1 MIGNNTFFIVCDG
14 VSMKNLLSAAP
25 ARAYTHLRSGQTR
38 SGLRDRGVG
47 AFQSV
52 ARAVG
57 GLRARKTQR
66 MDDEWEG
73 REIEMDR
80 KKVIYERRQNDRI

>member
-1 MIGNNTFFIVCDG
+1 MIGYNIFFIMGDDI
-14 VSMKNLLSAAP
+14 SMTNLLSLLVP
-25 ARAYTHLRSGQTR
+25 AHIYLRSGQTR
-38 SGLRDRGVG
+38 SGLRDRRVG

-66 MDDEWEG
+66 VDDERKG
-73 REIEMDR
+73 REI
-80 KKVIYERRQNDRI
+80 